1 MSEAVAVTVVDAG
14 TGNLRSVVAAL
25 RKIGADVTLTPDPE
39 VVRRASRVILPGV
52 GAFGEFM
59 RGLRERN
66 LVEALH
72 EVIAAGRPLLGIC
85 VGMQALLEVSEE
97 MGVHA
102 GLGILPGRVVRFDL
116 PPAYKVP
123 HTGWNQLWPQ
133 RDSPL
138 FAGLR
143 PGDYVYF
150 NHGYYCQVDDPRA
163 VLALTDYGVD
173 FASAVAWE
181 NVCGVQ
187 FHPEKSQAVG
197 ERLLRNFL
205 TL

>member
-1 MSEAVAVTVVDAG
+1 MSEDVPVTVVDAG

-25 RKIGADVTLTPDPE
+25 RKIGAAVTLTYDPE
-39 VVRRASRVILPGV
+39 VVRRAPRVVLPGV

-59 RGLRERN
+59 RGLRERH
-66 LVEALH
+66 LDEALRA
-72 EVIAAGRPLLGIC
+72 VIAAGRPLLGIC

-97 MGVHA
+97 MGEHF
-102 GLGILPGRVVRFDL
+102 GLGVVRGRVVRFDL
-116 PPAYKVP
+116 PPGYKVP

-133 RDSPL
+133 WEAPL
-138 FAGLR
+138 LAGLR
-143 PGDYVYF
+143 PGDYAYF
-150 NHGYYCQVDDPRA
+150 NHSYICRVDEPAA

-173 FASAVAWE
+173 FVSALAWE
-181 NVCGVQ
+181 NCWGVQ

-205 TL
+205 DL